1 MVKEGQDLKL
11 IENAIKNYTLIDG
24 NFELKEA
31 LEILISLFDSKI
43 NHHKIQKM
51 MKWSRNTND
60 VGEYDS
66 TRIDQLIK
74 DKADLL
80 DLLKSVKSKDAI
92 IKMHSVLQIIDI
104 K

>member
-1 MVKEGQDLKL
+1 MEKEGKELKL

-24 NFELKEA
+24 NFELREA

-80 DLLKSVKSKDAI
+80 DLLKSIKSKDSK
-92 IKMHSVLQIIDI
+92 IKMHSVLQIVDI